1 MLQQAPPFLYVAV
14 AYRGQAMSEQTNHT
28 AEKPASYRY
37 VVLAMLILAYTFNF
51 LDRQI
56 LGILAKPIK
65 EEFGLTDAQFGLMG
79 GLAFALLYTTLAIP
93 IAWLADR
100 FSRVWIMTAALTL
113 WSGFTALCGFVGSF
127 SHLFLARMGVG
138 IGEAGGVAPAYS
150 LISDYFP
157 KHQRARALAA
167 YAFGIPLGTAAGTLV
182 GGLLAVHYGWRTAF
196 IVVGLLGV
204 LLAPLFRLVVR
215 DPPRGGADRVLD
227 APPVPPAPAAPLGQ
241 VVKLLAVKP
250 SFWLL
255 ALGAASSSVCGYGVA
270 AWLPSFFMR
279 SLGLTLAQTAWYYS
293 GIAFLGG
300 VIGIWMG
307 GVMADRLGA
316 KSKAGYPLTPAVAFL
331 ISVPCFLL
339 AMNSGSLVG
348 GFGGQA
354 SLALAFV
361 IFLVPTGLNL
371 AWLGPITAAV
381 QHLAPAPMRTTTS
394 ALFLLINNLLG
405 IAVGVYYF
413 GAVSDLLKPTFGA
426 ESLRWAIYTG
436 MGFYLLAALLFF
448 LASRRLERDWV
459 D

>member
-1 MLQQAPPFLYVAV
+1 MGENGIETPVPMGA
-14 AYRGQAMSEQTNHT
+14 
-28 AEKPASYRY
+28 KPSGYRY
-37 VVLAMLILAYTFNF
+37 VVLAMLVLAYTFNF

-65 EEFGLTDAQFGLMG
+65 DEFGLTDAQFGLMG

-113 WSGFTALCGFVGSF
+113 WSGFTALCGVVGSF
-127 SHLFLARMGVG
+127 GHLFMARMGVG

-150 LISDYFP
+150 LIADYFP

-196 IVVGLLGV
+196 IAVGLLGV
-204 LLAPLFRLVVR
+204 LLAPVFRLVMR
-215 DPPRGGADRVLD
+215 DPPRGGADR
-227 APPVPPAPAAPLGQ
+227 APGEPPIAPTPAAPLSQ
-241 VVKLLAVKP
+241 VVRLLAAKP

-255 ALGAASSSVCGYGVA
+255 SLGAASSSVCGYGVA

-300 VIGIWMG
+300 AVGIWMG

-348 GFGGQA
+348 GQGGVLGGQA

-361 IFLVPTGLNL
+361 IFLIPTGLNL
-371 AWLGPITAAV
+371 TWLGPITAAV
-381 QHLAPAPMRTTTS
+381 QHLAPAPMRTTAS

-405 IAVGVYYF
+405 IAVGLYYF
-413 GAVSDLLKPTFGA
+413 GKVSDLLKPVFGA

-448 LASRRLERDWV
+448 LASRRLDRDWV

>member
-1 MLQQAPPFLYVAV
+1 MSDQPTETAPAKS
-14 AYRGQAMSEQTNHT
+14 G
-28 AEKPASYRY
+28 YRY
-37 VVLAMLILAYTFNF
+37 VVLAMLIIAYTFNF

-65 EEFGLTDAQFGLMG
+65 DEFGLTDAQFGLMG

-113 WSGFTALCGFVGSF
+113 WSGFTAMCGLVGSF
-127 SHLFLARMGVG
+127 GQLFLARMGVG

-150 LISDYFP
+150 LIADYFP

-182 GGLLAVHYGWRTAF
+182 GGLLAVNYGWRTAF

-204 LLAPLFRLVVR
+204 LLAPIFRLVVR
-215 DPPRGGADRVLD
+215 DPPRGGADRAPD
-227 APPVPPAPAAPLGQ
+227 APPVAPEPAAPVGE
-241 VVKLLAVKP
+241 VFRLLAAKP

-255 ALGAASSSVCGYGVA
+255 SLGAASSSVCGYGVA

-279 SLGLTLAQTAWYYS
+279 SLGLTLGQTAWYYS

-300 VIGIWMG
+300 IVGIWMG
-307 GVMADRLGA
+307 GAVADRLGA

-348 GFGGQA
+348 GLGGTA
-354 SLALAFV
+354 SLTVAFL
-361 IFLVPTGLNL
+361 IFLIPTGLNL

-381 QHLAPAPMRTTTS
+381 QHLAPAPMRTTAS

-405 IAVGVYYF
+405 IAVGIYYF
-413 GAVSDLLKPTFGA
+413 GAVSDLLRPTFGE
-426 ESLRWAIYTG
+426 ESLRWSIYTG
-436 MGFYLLAALLFF
+436 LGFYLLAALLFF
-448 LASRRLERDWV
+448 LASRRLDKDWV
-459 D
+459 E